1 MRPPGVGLSQ
11 RVTGA
16 IRRMVNIF
24 RLHFVLLIALI
35 VSGVT
40 GVSAQSAPLNCAP
53 PIGANLAE
61 PPQVLVCRF
70 AFPVNGT
77 QSTFQVFNAQ
87 GERVDKNDTRN
98 FSRDPELV
106 AITLD
111 RDKMPTGIYTVRW
124 SVLHEAGGAPVS
136 GEFQIGIR
144 TAAGDS
150 SLIAQPVATPDASI
164 QTKTNNTAPDLG
176 GVVLAVSALIGLGG
190 LGIWLWWRRREPKK
204 QGEGK

>member
-1 MRPPGVGLSQ
+1 
-11 RVTGA
+11 
-16 IRRMVNIF
+16 MVNIF
-24 RLHFVLLIALI
+24 RLHFVLLIALT

-144 TAAGDS
+144 TPITETSASNVPVPASNAS
-150 SLIAQPVATPDASI
+150 SAETTNGAVQLLIVVTLASI
-164 QTKTNNTAPDLG
+164 ALFGIG
-176 GVVLAVSALIGLGG
+176 GFM
-190 LGIWLWWRRREPKK
+190 IWLRRGRRIPTDG
-204 QGEGK
+204 QGKPE